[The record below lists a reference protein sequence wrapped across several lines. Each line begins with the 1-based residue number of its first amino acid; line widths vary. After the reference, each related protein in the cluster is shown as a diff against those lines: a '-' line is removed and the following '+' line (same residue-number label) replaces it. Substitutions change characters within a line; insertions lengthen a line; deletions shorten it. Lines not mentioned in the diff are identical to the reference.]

1 MAINLPGTEET
12 TFYTDIETMMVT
24 NNVTVMEAVVE
35 WCDRRG
41 IEIEYAA
48 MLVANNADLK
58 AKLQCEAEGLNFLK
72 KSKRVPI

>member
-1 MAINLPGTEET
+1 MINLPGVEET
-12 TFYTDIETMMVT
+12 TFYTDIETMIVT

-48 MLVANNADLK
+48 VLIANNANLK

-72 KSKRVPI
+72 KSKRIPI